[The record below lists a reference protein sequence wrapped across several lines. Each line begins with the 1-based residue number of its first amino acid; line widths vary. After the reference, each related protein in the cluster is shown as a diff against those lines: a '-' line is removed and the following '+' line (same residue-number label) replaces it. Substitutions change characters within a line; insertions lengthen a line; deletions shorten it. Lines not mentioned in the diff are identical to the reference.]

1 MRTVRKQGRARRV
14 IGATILVAMGVAGV
28 GLVAGCSSSAGSS
41 SAASSG
47 RNGPAVAAP
56 RGDSGSGSGST
67 SGGSGSG
74 SGSTSTTTSNVADTG
89 NLIIMAALQVGT
101 TSPAQAVARAEQA
114 VASAGGYVAAEAEGV
129 GPQTLPS
136 ANVSADDSESADTGV
151 SPMTLPTVG
160 AGSGLEQA
168 LLLLRVPPA
177 HLDTVLTALAGT
189 GTVSY
194 TTRSETNVT
203 GQVADVAS
211 RITSA
216 QDSLT
221 ELRGMIDKAASMDD
235 LISLENAL
243 STRESNLESLEAQQ
257 RALADQIQYATVTLG
272 YYQQLPVA
280 SQPYTPPPAHHSG
293 FVAGLLD
300 GWHAFLATLRVL
312 LAVVGWLL
320 PFALVVALLWWPV
333 RRLLRRRRA
342 AAAGADPDAMRTW
355 WRRRPADRTQ

>member
-1 MRTVRKQGRARRV
+1 MRTVRKQERARRA

-28 GLVAGCSSSAGSS
+28 GLVAGCSSSGGSS

-47 RNGPAVAAP
+47 RNGSAVTAP
-56 RGDSGSGSGST
+56 RGEGGTGSGST

-74 SGSTSTTTSNVADTG
+74 STSGTTSNVADAG

-101 TSPAQAVARAEQA
+101 TSPAQAVAQAEQA
-114 VASAGGYVAAEAEGV
+114 VASAGGYIAAEAEGV

-151 SPMTLPTVG
+151 SPMTLPAVG

-177 HLDTVLTALAGT
+177 HLDSVLAALAGT

-194 TTRSETNVT
+194 TTRSETDVT

-243 STRESNLESLEAQQ
+243 STRESDLESLEAQQ
-257 RALADQIQYATVTLG
+257 RALADQTQYATVTLG

-280 SQPYTPPPAHHSG
+280 GRPYTPPPAHHSG

-320 PFALVVALLWWPV
+320 PFALVVAVLWWPV
-333 RRLLRRRRA
+333 RGLLRRRRA

>member
-14 IGATILVAMGVAGV
+14 IGATILVAMAVAGA
-28 GLVAGCSSSAGSS
+28 GLVAGCGSSAGSS

-47 RNGPAVAAP
+47 RNGPALAAP
-56 RGDSGSGSGST
+56 RGDSGSGSGGT
-67 SGGSGSG
+67 SGGSGST
-74 SGSTSTTTSNVADTG
+74 SGTTSNVADTG

-101 TSPAQAVARAEQA
+101 TSPVQAVAQAEQA
-114 VASAGGYVAAEAEGV
+114 AASAGGYVAAEAEGV
-129 GPQTLPS
+129 GPQALPS
-136 ANVSADDSESADTGV
+136 ANVSADDAESADTGV
-151 SPMTLPTVG
+151 SPMTLPAVG
-160 AGSGLEQA
+160 GGSGLEQA

-194 TTRSETNVT
+194 TTRSETDVT

-243 STRESNLESLEAQQ
+243 STRESDLESLEAQQ
-257 RALADQIQYATVTLG
+257 RALADQVQYATVTLG

-280 SQPYTPPPAHHSG
+280 TQPYTPPPAHHSG

-300 GWHAFLATLRVL
+300 GWHAFLAMLRVL

-320 PFALVVALLWWPV
+320 PFALVIAVLWWPV
-333 RRLLRRRRA
+333 RGLLRRRRA